1 MLVFPGGDE
10 PVYRLPTDK
19 VKQEIWDALKAAR
32 LVWKGLREWPE
43 DLAVTRAITPLWV
56 AQSQDRDLGNTTS
69 SVLNID
75 HCIDYTLAGKNHNF
89 IILYFFLSS
98 LLSGV

>member
-10 PVYRLPTDK
+10 PVYRLPTNQ
-19 VKQEIWDALKAAR
+19 VKQEIWNALKAAW
-32 LVWKGLREWPE
+32 LVWKGLREWSE
-43 DLAVTRAITPLWV
+43 DLAVSRAITPVWV

-75 HCIDYTLAGKNHNF
+75 HCTDYTLAGK
-89 IILYFFLSS
+89 ITIL
-98 LLSGV
+98 